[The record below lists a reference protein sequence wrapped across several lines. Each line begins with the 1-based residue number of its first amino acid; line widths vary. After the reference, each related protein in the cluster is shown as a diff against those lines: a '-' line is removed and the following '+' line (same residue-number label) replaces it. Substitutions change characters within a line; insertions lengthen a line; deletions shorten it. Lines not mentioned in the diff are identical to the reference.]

1 MKSTKLLV
9 VIAGLQ
15 LLTVAGQWLGQTS
28 VVSTASAQVPD
39 AGAQRIQ
46 IIDELKA
53 VNAKL
58 DHLNGLLESGKLQV
72 QTVTAGD
79 SHKSR

>member
-9 VIAGLQ
+9 AIAGLQ
-15 LLTVAGQWLGQTS
+15 ILTVAGQWLGQPS
-28 VVSTASAQVPD
+28 VVSTATAQVPD

-58 DHLNGLLESGKLQV
+58 DHLSNMLESGKLQV
-72 QTVTAGD
+72 QTTTND
-79 SHKSR
+79 KDKR

>member
-53 VNAKL
+53 VNAK
-58 DHLNGLLESGKLQV
+58 GL
-72 QTVTAGD
+72 
-79 SHKSR
+79 HP